1 MQQNMDARCND
12 TAEAEEQRKKIRETI
27 AFKVYEFDAHGLE
40 MNQSYRSEAIVA
52 DGQPEPPFEKDAEL
66 HYQSTTWPG
75 ARLPH
80 AWLFD
85 GRGGKV
91 STLDLAGH
99 GRFALLTGIG
109 GQSWIEAAA
118 TIGREFGIDIA
129 AYSIGP
135 RQHWQDLTGDWARA
149 REVRDSGIVFVRPDQ
164 HVCWRRET
172 IVSDPV
178 AELRRVFKTILD
190 R

>member
-1 MQQNMDARCND
+1 
-12 TAEAEEQRKKIRETI
+12 
-27 AFKVYEFDAHGLE
+27 L
-40 MNQSYRSEAIVA
+40 
-52 DGQPEPPFEKDAEL
+52 
-66 HYQSTTWPG
+66 PG

-80 AWLFD
+80 VWLFD
-85 GRGGKV
+85 GHGGKV

-109 GQSWIEAAA
+109 GQGWIEAAT

-135 RQHWQDLTGDWARA
+135 RQHWQDFTGDWARA
-149 REVRDSGIVFVRPDQ
+149 REVRDSGIVLVRPDQ

-172 IVSDPV
+172 IASDPV